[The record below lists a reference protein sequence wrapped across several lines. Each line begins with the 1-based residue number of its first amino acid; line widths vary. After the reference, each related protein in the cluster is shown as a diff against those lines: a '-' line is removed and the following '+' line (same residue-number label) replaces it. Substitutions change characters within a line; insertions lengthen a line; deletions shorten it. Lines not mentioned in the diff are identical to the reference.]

1 MKHIT
6 YFTIFLCIIFSSCS
20 LHPPRPQV
28 VVYTSVDQVYS
39 EPILKEFEKRTG
51 IKVLAVYDVE
61 ATKTVGLVNR
71 LIAEKDKPQA
81 DVFWNNEFTQ
91 TLVLKDKKVLAMF
104 RPESSRDIPMHYVDP
119 DCYWTGFGGRAR
131 VILINTK
138 LVSAEKYPK
147 SIRDFLTTAIPTK
160 NIGMS
165 NPLFGTA
172 LTHAASLYALWGP
185 QKAKEFYLALRDR
198 GVRVV
203 DGNSVVRD
211 LVVSGQLAMGLTDTD
226 DSFQAIK
233 SGAAVRMIY
242 PDQDSSGTLIFP
254 NTVSL
259 IAGAPHPQEAQE
271 LIEYLLTREV
281 EDALIASG
289 YLQFSLRSG
298 SSGVK
303 GMKTDFADI
312 LICVPQT
319 TSDLREIFLR

>member
-6 YFTIFLCIIFSSCS
+6 YFIIFLCVILSSCS
-20 LHPPRPQV
+20 LHQPRPQV

-39 EPILKEFEKRTG
+39 EPIFKEFEKKTG

-91 TLVLKDKKVLAMF
+91 TLVLKDKKVLGMF
-104 RPESSRDIPMHYVDP
+104 RPQSARDIPVHYVDP

-131 VILINTK
+131 VILINKK

-147 SIRDFLTTAIPTK
+147 SIRDLLTTDIPAK
-160 NIGMS
+160 DIGIS

-211 LVVSGQLAMGLTDTD
+211 LVVDGQLAMGLTDTD

-233 SGAAVRMIY
+233 SGAAVKMIY

-312 LICVPQT
+312 LICVPQA